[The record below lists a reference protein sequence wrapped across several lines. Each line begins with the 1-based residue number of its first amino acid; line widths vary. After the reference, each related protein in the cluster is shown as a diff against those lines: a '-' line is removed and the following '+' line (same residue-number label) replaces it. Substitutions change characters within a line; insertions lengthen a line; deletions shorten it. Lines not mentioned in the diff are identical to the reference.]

1 MCQAAVSRALAKS
14 NYPAF
19 ARELKALGYAGN
31 IGLEAWASGDN
42 ELALRRFREAFT
54 VPG

>member
-1 MCQAAVSRALAKS
+1 MSRALAKS